1 MSQGYLFFLTF
12 LKIKVYCECRKKV
25 KFDFYLQL
33 LWLCKLQCYCY
44 FLHMNEILNVNGKS
58 QNAQFFLLFN
68 KCFIAHVLY
77 GEHFAQDLFAK

>member
-1 MSQGYLFFLTF
+1 
-12 LKIKVYCECRKKV
+12 
-25 KFDFYLQL
+25 
-33 LWLCKLQCYCY
+33 
-44 FLHMNEILNVNGKS
+44 MNEILNVNGKS